1 MKISADRWDLNGETT
16 ELHFY
21 DEVHNI
27 SMTISSTLSQ
37 LNKGVD
43 AQTGHPWRI
52 TKFRHW
58 WTLFSD
64 QIWDRHTQNVIDE
77 RISSSDDTLVLPDS
91 IPVAI

>member
-1 MKISADRWDLNGETT
+1 MVRHLAWEVQVLGSIPRHRTFFNFTFMTKILADRWDLNGETT

-43 AQTGHPWRI
+43 AQTGHP
-52 TKFRHW
+52 
-58 WTLFSD
+58 
-64 QIWDRHTQNVIDE
+64 
-77 RISSSDDTLVLPDS
+77 
-91 IPVAI
+91 